1 LGHEN
6 ILSIHPIP
14 RHETSCRID
23 VWAAD
28 IQNEFY
34 SEILEILGKL
44 KKIKKVMLNDLAD
57 INSKEL
63 VYQQRRMRL

>member
-1 LGHEN
+1 M
-6 ILSIHPIP
+6 
-14 RHETSCRID
+14 SCRID

-44 KKIKKVMLNDLAD
+44 KKIKKVTPKDLAD
-57 INSKEL
+57 INIKEL
-63 VYQQRRMRL
+63 VYQQKRMRLQRLIDF